1 MVSARFFC
9 LQHYNYRNP
18 LHKIYCSRQGNRSKR
33 RNKWIHVERHTRRS
47 EKRKVTNCKRLV
59 SKSSTSDATSTVEQ
73 ERVRRIS
80 ARECGPPLF
89 EINDVVTIVKD
100 TSPGASFMHSYD
112 KIGRVAKVVV
122 GNINTYTVKVLFEN
136 YSEAVDELWLRKCD
150 PEGMDHA
157 SARASKKQRT
167 LKGKNIVIANLQGK
181 LRVERKRSS

>member
-73 ERVRRIS
+73 ERVRCIS
-80 ARECGPPLF
+80 ARECGPSVF
-89 EINDVVTIVKD
+89 EINDVVTIIKD
-100 TSPGASFMHSYD
+100 TSPGVHNAIHIRIHMVTIIRIHAKCVFTLLFFTLDQTYISSLTSYSFSH
-112 KIGRVAKVVV
+112 IRLHLHVHLRPE
-122 GNINTYTVKVLFEN
+122 TYT
-136 YSEAVDELWLRKCD
+136 
-150 PEGMDHA
+150 
-157 SARASKKQRT
+157 
-167 LKGKNIVIANLQGK
+167 I
-181 LRVERKRSS
+181 SSLIHTS